1 MTPEDAQPATPL
13 PLEAKPGGEAWPRFA
28 LVAACSAHA
37 GVLFTAAWVLPW
49 SKVSVGFAALTLLAL
64 LHGVTAGL
72 AVSRRYVALR
82 IAWATLA
89 WVSLAVLL
97 ALSVALA
104 SAAAYLSQA
113 YQGIGQAIAG
123 MLLAVWGLIVLLT
136 LPIACWG
143 LARTRCYPTL
153 PARLWPLLAAVL
165 LVSGASVAW
174 ARSAARATPLPL
186 ARESSLVHEQLS
198 LALAQAWPGERPLPE
213 AAVDVSLL
221 HTRATACAGSPP
233 ARELTLL
240 VTYLTPARVAESA
253 CLQAATLP
261 ALGDAL
267 RGLLGQHALPGAPLK
282 LDLLRSFRRLSA
294 LIPLLDALKLRPA
307 LDGACIDRHCL
318 APWQLVALDVF
329 TGQRPLRAV
338 PDMSFGS
345 SAAHVAG
352 LLGHPHAGLSELV
365 AFESWSFV
373 AHEGKLTPLSRLRAA
388 RAPATNE
395 RIESAVVAARE
406 HILTA
411 QLEDGNFR
419 YLLDPFSGQS
429 DAARFNLARHAG
441 TTLVLCELGS
451 GKRVKRSVQRALDA
465 LAKHERPL
473 GDVSALVERG
483 KSAQLGRTALPLAAL
498 LSCRRFVGARHD
510 ALIGRLAAYVLK
522 MQRADG
528 SFHPEMNLA
537 SGEPQ
542 GSFESLYGAGQA
554 VLALVLLE
562 QLRAVTK
569 AESFPDSAALGRGI
583 DAAMRHYAQH
593 WPGVLYD
600 FFFLE
605 ENWHC
610 LAARAALDS
619 HRNDAYEQ
627 FCLDYVQ
634 FKSRL
639 ILRADEGAQPD
650 FVGGYGLGNVFVPH
664 NTSTAGFGEALAAAI
679 AIQDARGVTA
689 ENNRRLLREVLG
701 FVLGGQ
707 WDATSCFACTRDHQ
721 VVGGFSEHLAS
732 PVVRI
737 DYVQHA
743 LAALGHGAAV
753 LAKAD

>member
-1 MTPEDAQPATPL
+1 MTPEHAQPATP
-13 PLEAKPGGEAWPRFA
+13 PLEAKPEGEPWPRFA
-28 LVAACSAHA
+28 LAAACSAHA
-37 GVLFTAAWVLPW
+37 AVLFTAAQVLPW
-49 SKVSVGFAALTLLAL
+49 SKASLGFAALSLLGL
-64 LHGVTAGL
+64 LHGVTAVL
-72 AVSRRYVALR
+72 AVSRRSVALR
-82 IAWATLA
+82 TAWAVLA
-89 WVSLAVLL
+89 WVSLAALL

-104 SAAAYLSQA
+104 AAAAYLSEA

-123 MLLAVWGLIVLLT
+123 MLLAVWGLVVLLT

-143 LARTRCYPTL
+143 LARTRCYPSL
-153 PARLWPLLAAVL
+153 PARVWPLLATAV

-174 ARSAARATPLPL
+174 AQSAARAAPFPL
-186 ARESSLVHEQLS
+186 ASESSLVHEQLS
-198 LALAQAWPGERPLPE
+198 RALAQAWPGERPLPG

-221 HTRATACAGSPP
+221 QTRATVCARSPSSSQ
-233 ARELTLL
+233 LTLL
-240 VTYLTPARVAESA
+240 LTYLTPTRVAESA
-253 CLQAATLP
+253 CLQAATVP
-261 ALGDAL
+261 ALADPL
-267 RGLLGQHALPGAPLK
+267 RRHLEQHALPGAPLK
-282 LDLLRSFRRLSA
+282 LDLLRSLRRLTA
-294 LIPLLDALKLRPA
+294 LTPLLDALKLRPA
-307 LDGACIDRHCL
+307 LDGACMDRHCL

-329 TGQRPLRAV
+329 TGHRPLRAV
-338 PDMSFGS
+338 PDMSFGFS
-345 SAAHVAG
+345 PAHVAR
-352 LLGHPHAGLSELV
+352 LLGHPDAGLSELV
-365 AFESWSFV
+365 AFDSWSFV
-373 AHEGKLTPLSRLRAA
+373 AHEDKLTALSRLRAA

-395 RIESAVVAARE
+395 RIDGAVVAARA
-406 HILTA
+406 HILAA

-451 GKRVKRSVQRALDA
+451 GKRVKRSVQRALEA

-473 GDVSALVERG
+473 GDVSALVESG
-483 KSAQLGRTALPLAAL
+483 KSAQLGRTALPLVAF

-510 ALIGRLAAYVLK
+510 ALIGRLAAYLLR

-528 SFHPEMNLA
+528 SFHPEMNLTSA
-537 SGEPQ
+537 EPQ

-562 QLRAVTK
+562 QLQAVTE
-569 AESFPDSAALGRGI
+569 ATSFPDRTALRRSI
-583 DAAMRHYAQH
+583 DAAMQHYAQH
-593 WPGVLYD
+593 WPGILYD

-639 ILRADEGAQPD
+639 ILRADEGTQPD

-664 NTSTAGFGEALAAAI
+664 STSTAGFAEALAAAI
-679 AIQDARGVTA
+679 AVQDARGVA
-689 ENNRRLLREVLG
+689 AGDNRRLLREVLG
-701 FVLGGQ
+701 FVLGSQ

-732 PVVRI
+732 PAVRI

-743 LAALGHGAAV
+743 MAALGHGAAV
-753 LAKAD
+753 LGKAD